1 MYCSNLCNIDGSIC
15 SDCNQSENPNCTT
28 DQWPKNIIIGAI
40 LVQRCRCNDEYD
52 LGEPFIDSN
61 FNGEYDLIGGIPKFK
76 FYDASE
82 NLVYD
87 AETSVL
93 PIYPFQDG
101 DAHYI
106 GTIEVL
112 RDCNND
118 LGGVA
123 FIDDC
128 GECVG
133 GDTGLEPNY
142 LDLGCGCNQILVG
155 PFYEDIDGDGLGYGD
170 EQFFCS

>member
-1 MYCSNLCNIDGSIC
+1 MEVYVVIAVRVRMKL
-15 SDCNQSENPNCTT
+15 TT
-28 DQWPKNIIIGAI
+28 DQWPEEYNVWSNFSSDVGA
-40 LVQRCRCNDEYD
+40 NDEYD

-61 FNGEYDLIGGIPKFK
+61 FNGEFDLIGGIPKFK

-82 NLVYD
+82 DLIYD

-123 FIDDC
+123 LSMI
-128 GECVG
+128 VVNA
-133 GDTGLEPNY
+133 LEVIQ
-142 LDLGCGCNQILVG
+142 G
-155 PFYEDIDGDGLGYGD
+155 
-170 EQFFCS
+170 